1 MRNSDTLDIMFLG
14 GLFPKALENE
24 IITKSKSTIQ
34 YAANAVQWSLVKGF
48 DQVAGSIIVLTAP
61 SVGVFPTGYKGLFV
75 KSVKWRHSQGADDKA
90 VGFCN
95 LFGVRQLSRGLSLA
109 RESKKWA
116 RRKSGKKKVLFV
128 YSMHTPFLY
137 AAAKAKKLD
146 PNIHVC
152 LICPDLPQYMNLK
165 AKRSLAYR
173 ILKPVDVAIIN
184 RLLDSV
190 DSFVF
195 LTKYMAE
202 QVNLKGRPWIV
213 MEGIVDAE
221 EVSESETTKQGKK
234 ERLEKVVLY
243 SGTLNY
249 AYGIG
254 ELLEAF
260 DLIEDDNIHL
270 WICGAG
276 EAAEKV
282 RIAASKDRRIK
293 YFGQVPRSEV
303 LRIQREADLLVNPR
317 NDKGEFTKYSF
328 PSKLME
334 YMLSGTPALI
344 HRLPGIPDEYFD
356 YVFEINENNPKGL
369 ANNITKALLDLEK
382 ENHSI
387 GTKARDFVLTYK
399 GNASQAKRILN
410 LIESDES
417 NEFCKVE
424 DIVRNRVQ
432 EEEDS

>member
-1 MRNSDTLDIMFLG
+1 MKNNGTLDIMFLG
-14 GLFPKALENE
+14 GLFPKELEDE
-24 IITKSKSTIQ
+24 IITKSKGTIQ
-34 YAANAVQWSLVKGF
+34 YAGNAVQWSLVKGF
-48 DQVAGSIIVLTAP
+48 DKAAGSIKVLTAP
-61 SVGVFPTGYKGLFV
+61 RLGAFPVGYKDLFIR
-75 KSVKWRHSQGADDKA
+75 SVKWRHAQGADDKA
-90 VGFCN
+90 VRFCN
-95 LFGVRQLSRGLSLA
+95 LFGVEQLSRGFSLA

-116 RRKSGKKKVLFV
+116 REEAIGKKVLIV
-128 YSMHTPFLY
+128 YSIHTPFLY
-137 AAAKAKKLD
+137 AATKAKKQNPDL
-146 PNIHVC
+146 HVC

-165 AKRSLAYR
+165 ARRSLAYR
-173 ILKPVDVAIIN
+173 ILKPIDIAIIN

-195 LTKYMAE
+195 VTKYMAE

-221 EVSESETTKQGKK
+221 ELQESDFTKQEKK

-243 SGTLNY
+243 TGTLDF

-260 DLIEDDNIHL
+260 EMIEDNDIQL

-276 EAAEKV
+276 EAEKEV
-282 RIAASKDRRIK
+282 RIAASKDKRIK

-303 LRIQREADLLVNPR
+303 LRLQREADLLVNPR

-356 YVFEINENNPKGL
+356 YVFEITENNPEGLSKSIKEAIFVISKGDSL
-369 ANNITKALLDLEK
+369 
-382 ENHSI
+382 I
-387 GTKARDFVLTYK
+387 GDKARDFVLLNK
-399 GNASQAKRILN
+399 RNEWQAERILN
-410 LIESDES
+410 LITS
-417 NEFCKVE
+417 NELNGLCKAE
-424 DIVRNRVQ
+424 NTEKHKVR
-432 EEEDS
+432 EGEYS

>member
-14 GLFPKALENE
+14 GLFPKELENE
-24 IITKSKSTIQ
+24 IVTKSKVTIQ

-48 DQVAGSIIVLTAP
+48 DKVAGSIKVLTAP
-61 SVGVFPTGYKGLFV
+61 FVGVFPTDYKDLFV
-75 KSVKWRHSQGADDKA
+75 KSVKWRHVQGADNKA

-95 LFGVRQLSRGLSLA
+95 LFGVRQLSRGISLA

-116 RRKSGKKKVLFV
+116 RRKSGKKKVLIV

-165 AKRSLAYR
+165 ARRSLAYR
-173 ILKPVDVAIIN
+173 ILKPIDIAIIN

-221 EVSESETTKQGKK
+221 EISDSDLAKQEKN

-243 SGTLNY
+243 TGTLDF
-249 AYGIG
+249 AYGIRD
-254 ELLEAF
+254 LLKAF
-260 DLIEDDNIHL
+260 EMIEDNNIHL
-270 WICGAG
+270 CICGAG
-276 EAAEKV
+276 EADKEV
-282 RIAASKDRRIK
+282 RIAASKDKRIR

-303 LRIQREADLLVNPR
+303 LKLQREADLLVNPR

-356 YVFEINENNPKGL
+356 YVFEINENTPEDL
-369 ANNITKALLDLEK
+369 ANSIIKALLELE
-382 ENHSI
+382 EASSSI
-387 GTKARDFVLTYK
+387 GAKARDFVLMYK
-399 GNASQAKRILN
+399 GNGSQAKRILN

-424 DIVRNRVQ
+424 EIGRHRVQ
-432 EEEDS
+432 EEENS

>member
-48 DQVAGSIIVLTAP
+48 NQVAGSIIVLTAP
-61 SVGVFPTGYKGLFV
+61 FVGVFPTGYKDLFV
-75 KSVKWRHSQGADDKA
+75 KSVKWRHVQGADNKA

-95 LFGVRQLSRGLSLA
+95 LFGVRQLSRGLSLSI
-109 RESKKWA
+109 ESKKWA
-116 RRKSGKKKVLFV
+116 RRKSGKKKVLIV

-137 AAAKAKKLD
+137 AAAKVKKLD

-213 MEGIVDAE
+213 MEGIVDTE
-221 EVSESETTKQGKK
+221 ELEESDLTNQKKK
-234 ERLEKVVLY
+234 EHLEKVVLY
-243 SGTLNY
+243 TGTLDF
-249 AYGIG
+249 AYGMG
-254 ELLEAF
+254 ELLKAF
-260 DLIEDDNIHL
+260 EMIEDDDIHL

-276 EAAEKV
+276 EAAEEV
-282 RIAASKDRRIK
+282 AIAALKDKRIK

-303 LRIQREADLLVNPR
+303 LRLQRKANLLVNPR

-356 YVFEINENNPKGL
+356 YVIEINENNPKGL

-410 LIESDES
+410 LIRSDES
-417 NEFCKVE
+417 N
-424 DIVRNRVQ
+424 
-432 EEEDS
+432 